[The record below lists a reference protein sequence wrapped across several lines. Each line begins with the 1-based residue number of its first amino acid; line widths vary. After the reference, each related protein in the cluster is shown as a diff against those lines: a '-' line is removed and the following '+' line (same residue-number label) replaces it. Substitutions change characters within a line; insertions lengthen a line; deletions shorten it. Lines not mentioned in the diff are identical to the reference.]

1 MVKFVAKGIVVFKSV
16 VVIVVVVGEYVV
28 ALVESVAIVDEPLV
42 VVVDLESVVL
52 FVADMSA
59 VGVLFVVVWIAGVPV
74 EFNVSDVS
82 SCGRIVDCCFGDV
95 VTEAEASVEVIGF
108 VVF

>member
-1 MVKFVAKGIVVFKSV
+1 MDVT
-16 VVIVVVVGEYVV
+16 
-28 ALVESVAIVDEPLV
+28 LV

-59 VGVLFVVVWIAGVPV
+59 VGVLFVAVWIAGVPV
-74 EFNVSDVS
+74 EFNVSVVS
-82 SCGRIVDCCFGDV
+82 SCGCVVDCCVGDV